1 MEFILG
7 KQIMRIGYLSQLT
20 FVIAGVTLMGQHGVT
35 FGEEPLVFISSFA
48 SGEQGAIHA
57 FTLDETTGT
66 LKQLQR
72 TTGVENPFFMA
83 VSPDHRFLYSIY
95 APTFGGTEN
104 EQVAAFRIEGRSG
117 KLNPLNRQSTKGTAS
132 CYLDVDA
139 TGRSVL
145 LANYSTG
152 SVASYS
158 VQSSGSL
165 SEPVSFVQ
173 HHGSSVD
180 AARQKEPHAHCFVI
194 SPNNR
199 FAYAAD
205 LGIDQIVCYVLDP
218 ATAKLTPNQP
228 SFVRTPLGGGPR
240 HLTFHPNGKFMYVIN
255 ELKNSVTLFD
265 FDSES
270 GILTERQ
277 TISTL
282 PGDFDATSHTADLKI
297 TPSGKYL
304 YGTNRGHDSI
314 AAYRIA
320 DDGTLSLIE
329 IKASLGKGP
338 QNLAITQNGNLLL
351 CANMPGNNVAVFRIN
366 ADTGMLASAGEPVEI
381 LGPSCIRILE

>member
-1 MEFILG
+1 MG
-7 KQIMRIGYLSQLT
+7 IGYLPKLT
-20 FVIAGVTLMGQHGVT
+20 FVIAGVTLMAQHGFT
-35 FGEEPLVFISSFA
+35 FAEEPLIFVSSFA
-48 SGEQGAIHA
+48 SGDQGAIQA
-57 FTLDETTGT
+57 FTLNEKTAT
-66 LKQLQR
+66 LKALHR
-72 TTGVENPFFMA
+72 TAGVENPFFMA
-83 VSPDHRFLYSIY
+83 VSPDHKFLYSIY
-95 APTFGGTEN
+95 APTFGGTEP

-117 KLNPLNRQSTKGTAS
+117 MLSPLNRQSTKGAAS

-139 TGRSVL
+139 TGKSVL

-158 VQSSGSL
+158 VQPDGSL

-199 FAYAAD
+199 FAYSAD
-205 LGIDQIVCYVLDP
+205 LGIDQIVCYALDP
-218 ATAKLTPNQP
+218 ATATLAPNQP
-228 SFVRTPLGGGPR
+228 PFVRTPVGGGPR
-240 HLTFHPNGKFMYVIN
+240 HLTFHPNGKLMYVIN

-265 FDSES
+265 FVPES
-270 GILTERQ
+270 GLLTERQ

-282 PGDFDATSHTADLKI
+282 PADFAGTSHTADLKI
-297 TPSGKYL
+297 TPNGRYL

-320 DDGTLSLIE
+320 EDGTLSLIE
-329 IKASLGKGP
+329 ITSSLGKGP
-338 QNLAITQNGNLLL
+338 QNLAITNDGSLLL
-351 CANMPGNNVAVFRIN
+351 CANMPGNNVAIFRIH
-366 ADTGMLASAGEPVEI
+366 ADTGMLASAGEPVAI
-381 LGPSCIRILE
+381 QGPSCLRILE

>member
-1 MEFILG
+1 MG
-7 KQIMRIGYLSQLT
+7 IGNFLHIT
-20 FVIAGVTLMGQHGVT
+20 FVIAGVTLMAQHGVG
-35 FGEEPLVFISSFA
+35 FAEEPLIFISSFA

-57 FTLDETTGT
+57 FTLNEQAGT
-66 LKQLQR
+66 LKQLHR
-72 TTGVENPFFMA
+72 TAGVENPFFMA
-83 VSPDHRFLYSIY
+83 VSPDHKFLYSIY
-95 APTFGGTEN
+95 APTFGGTEP

-117 KLNPLNRQSTKGTAS
+117 KLSPLNRQSTKGTAS

-158 VQSSGSL
+158 VQADGSL

-173 HHGSSVD
+173 HQGSSVD

-199 FAYAAD
+199 FAYSAD
-205 LGIDQIVCYVLDP
+205 LGTDQILCYALDP
-218 ATAKLTPNQP
+218 AAATVTPNQQ
-228 SFVRTPLGGGPR
+228 SFVRTPPGGGPR
-240 HLTFHPNGKFMYVIN
+240 HLTFHPNEKFMYVIN
-255 ELKNSVTLFD
+255 ELKNSVTRFD
-265 FDSES
+265 FLPES
-270 GILTERQ
+270 GMLLERQ

-282 PGDFDATSHTADLKI
+282 PADFAGTSHTADLKI
-297 TPSGKYL
+297 TPNGKYL
-304 YGTNRGHDSI
+304 YGTNRGDDSI
-314 AAYRIA
+314 ASYRIA

-329 IKASLGKGP
+329 IKSSLGKGP
-338 QNLAITQNGNLLL
+338 QNLAITRDGTLLL

-366 ADTGMLASAGEPVEI
+366 ADTGILASAGEPVEI
-381 LGPSCIRILE
+381 TGPSCIRILE

>member
-1 MEFILG
+1 MS
-7 KQIMRIGYLSQLT
+7 IGYISQLT
-20 FVIAGVTLMGQHGVT
+20 FVIAGVTLMAQHGVT
-35 FGEEPLVFISSFA
+35 FAEEPLIFISSFA

-57 FTLDETTGT
+57 FTLNEKAGT
-66 LKQLQR
+66 LTPLHR
-72 TTGVENPFFMA
+72 TAGMENPFFIA
-83 VSPDHRFLYSIY
+83 VSPDHKFLYSIY

-104 EQVAAFRIEGRSG
+104 EQVAAFRLEGRSG

-139 TGRSVL
+139 TGRTVL

-158 VQSSGSL
+158 VKADGSL

-180 AARQKEPHAHCFVI
+180 ATRQNEPHAHCFVI

-205 LGIDQIVCYVLDP
+205 LGIDQIVCYVFEP
-218 ATAKLTPNQP
+218 ATAELTANQP
-228 SFVRTPLGGGPR
+228 SFVRTPPGGGPR
-240 HLTFHPNGKFMYVIN
+240 HLIFHPNGKLMYVIN

-265 FDSES
+265 FVPES
-270 GILTERQ
+270 GLLTQRQ

-282 PGDFDATSHTADLKI
+282 PADFSGTSHTADLKI
-297 TPSGKYL
+297 TPNGKYL

-320 DDGTLSLIE
+320 ADGTLSLIE
-329 IKASLGKGP
+329 IESSLGKGP
-338 QNLAITQNGNLLL
+338 QNLAITKDGSLLL

-366 ADTGMLASAGEPVEI
+366 GNTGMLESAGDPVEI
-381 LGPSCIRILE
+381 PGPSCIRILE

>member
-1 MEFILG
+1 MA
-7 KQIMRIGYLSQLT
+7 IGYVSKLT
-20 FVIAGVTLMGQHGVT
+20 FVIAGVTLMAQHDVT
-35 FGEEPLVFISSFA
+35 FAEEPLVFISSFA
-48 SGEQGAIHA
+48 SGEQGAIQA
-57 FTLDETTGT
+57 FTLNEKAGV
-66 LKQLQR
+66 LKPLHR
-72 TTGVENPFFMA
+72 TAGVENPFFIA

-95 APTFGGTEN
+95 APTFGGTEH
-104 EQVAAFRIEGRSG
+104 EQVAAFRLAGRSG
-117 KLNPLNRQSTKGTAS
+117 KLSPLNRQSTAGTAS

-139 TGRSVL
+139 TGRTVL
-145 LANYSTG
+145 LANYLTG

-158 VQSSGSL
+158 VQSDGSL
-165 SEPVSFVQ
+165 SKQVSFVQ
-173 HHGSSVD
+173 HHGSSID

-199 FAYAAD
+199 FAYSAD

-218 ATAKLTPNQP
+218 ATAKLTANQP
-228 SFVRTPLGGGPR
+228 SFVPTRPGGGPR

-265 FDSES
+265 FVPDS
-270 GILTERQ
+270 GLLTQRQ

-282 PGDFDATSHTADLKI
+282 PADFAGISHTADLKI
-297 TPSGKYL
+297 TPDGKYL

-338 QNLAITQNGNLLL
+338 QNLAISKAGTLLL
-351 CANMPGNNVAVFRIN
+351 CANMPGNTVAVFRIN
-366 ADTGMLASAGEPVEI
+366 ADTGMLTSAGEPVEI
-381 LGPSCIRILE
+381 PGPSCIRILE

>member
-1 MEFILG
+1 MS
-7 KQIMRIGYLSQLT
+7 IGYLSQLT
-20 FVIAGVTLMGQHGVT
+20 FVIAGVTLMAQQGVT
-35 FGEEPLVFISSFA
+35 FAEEPIVFISSFA
-48 SGEQGAIHA
+48 SGEQGAIYA
-57 FTLDETTGT
+57 FTLDKKSGS
-66 LKQLQR
+66 LKVLHR
-72 TTGVENPFFMA
+72 TAGVENPFFMA
-83 VSPDHRFLYSIY
+83 VSPDHKFLYSIY

-117 KLNPLNRQSTKGTAS
+117 KLSLLNRQSTKGTAS

-139 TGRSVL
+139 TGKSVL

-152 SVASYS
+152 SVGSYS
-158 VQSSGSL
+158 VKTDGSL
-165 SEPVSFVQ
+165 TEPVSFVQ

-180 AARQKEPHAHCFVI
+180 TARQKEPHAHCFVI

-199 FAYAAD
+199 FAYSAD

-228 SFVRTPLGGGPR
+228 PFVRTPAGGGPR

-265 FDSES
+265 FVPES
-270 GILTERQ
+270 GLLTERQ

-282 PGDFDATSHTADLKI
+282 PADFAGTSHTADLKI
-297 TPSGKYL
+297 TPDGKYL

-314 AAYRIA
+314 AAFRIA
-320 DDGTLSLIE
+320 DDGTLSLLE
-329 IKASLGKGP
+329 IQPSSGKGP
-338 QNLAITQNGNLLL
+338 QNLAVTGDGSLLL

-366 ADTGMLASAGEPVEI
+366 ADTGLLTSVGEPVEI
-381 LGPSCIRILE
+381 PGPSCIRILE

>member
-1 MEFILG
+1 MS
-7 KQIMRIGYLSQLT
+7 IGHLSQLT
-20 FVIAGVTLMGQHGVT
+20 FLIAGVTSMAQHGIS
-35 FGEEPLVFISSFA
+35 FAEEPLIFISSFA

-57 FTLDETTGT
+57 FTLDVEAGT
-66 LKQLQR
+66 LKGLHR
-72 TTGVENPFFMA
+72 TAGVENPFFMA
-83 VSPDHRFLYSIY
+83 VSPDHKFLYSIY
-95 APTFGGTEN
+95 APTFGGTEP
-104 EQVAAFRIEGRSG
+104 EEVAAFRIEGRSG
-117 KLNPLNRQSTKGTAS
+117 KLSPLNRQSTKGTAS

-139 TGRSVL
+139 TGKSVL

-158 VQSSGSL
+158 VQPDGSL

-194 SPNNR
+194 SPKNR

-205 LGIDQIVCYVLDP
+205 LGNDQIVCYALDP
-218 ATAKLTPNQP
+218 ATAKLTANKQA
-228 SFVRTPLGGGPR
+228 FVRTLPGGGPR

-265 FDSES
+265 FVPES
-270 GILTERQ
+270 GMLTERQ

-282 PGDFDATSHTADLKI
+282 PPDFAGTSHTADLKI
-297 TPSGKYL
+297 TPNGKYL

-320 DDGTLSLIE
+320 DDGTLSLLE
-329 IKASLGKGP
+329 INSSLGKGP
-338 QNLAITQNGNLLL
+338 QNLAITKDGSLLL
-351 CANMPGNNVAVFRIN
+351 CANMPGNSVAVFRIN
-366 ADTGMLASAGEPVEI
+366 ADNGLLTSAGEPVEI
-381 LGPSCIRILE
+381 PGPSCIRILK

>member
-1 MEFILG
+1 MGF
-7 KQIMRIGYLSQLT
+7 GYFSQMT
-20 FVIAGVTLMGQHGVT
+20 FVIAGVTLMAQHGVA
-35 FGEEPLVFISSFA
+35 FAEEPLIFISSFA
-48 SGEQGAIHA
+48 AGDQGAIHA
-57 FTLDETTGT
+57 FTLDEKAGA
-66 LKQLQR
+66 LKLLQR
-72 TTGVENPFFMA
+72 TAGVENPFFMA
-83 VSPDHRFLYSIY
+83 VSPDHKFLYSIY
-95 APTFGGTEN
+95 APTFGGTEP

-117 KLNPLNRQSTKGTAS
+117 KLSPLNRQSTKGTAS

-158 VQSSGSL
+158 VQADGSL

-173 HHGSSVD
+173 HQGSSVD

-199 FAYAAD
+199 FAYSAD
-205 LGIDQIVCYVLDP
+205 LGIDQIVCYALDP
-218 ATAKLTPNQP
+218 ATAKVTPNQQP
-228 SFVRTPLGGGPR
+228 FVRTPPGGGPR

-265 FDSES
+265 FLPES
-270 GILTERQ
+270 GMLLERQ

-282 PGDFDATSHTADLKI
+282 PTDFAGTSHTADLKI
-297 TPSGKYL
+297 TPNGKYL

-314 AAYRIA
+314 ASCRIA

-329 IKASLGKGP
+329 IKSSLGKGP
-338 QNLAITQNGNLLL
+338 QNLAITRDGTLLL

-366 ADTGMLASAGEPVEI
+366 ADTGMLASAGAPVEI
-381 LGPSCIRILE
+381 PGPSCIRILE

>member
-1 MEFILG
+1 MG
-7 KQIMRIGYLSQLT
+7 IGYLFQLS
-20 FVIAGVTLMGQHGVT
+20 FVIAGVTLIAQHGVT
-35 FGEEPLVFISSFA
+35 VAEDPLIFVSSFA
-48 SGEQGAIHA
+48 SGEQGAIQA
-57 FTLDETTGT
+57 YTLDEKVGT
-66 LKQLQR
+66 LKPLHR
-72 TTGVENPFFMA
+72 TAGVENPFFMA
-83 VSPDHRFLYSIY
+83 VSPNHRFLYSIY

-139 TGRSVL
+139 TGRTVL

-158 VQSSGSL
+158 VKADASL

-173 HHGSSVD
+173 HQGSSID

-199 FAYAAD
+199 FAYSAD

-218 ATAKLTPNQP
+218 ATAKLTPNHP
-228 SFVRTPLGGGPR
+228 SFVRTPPGGGPR
-240 HLTFHPNGKFMYVIN
+240 HLTFHPNGKLMYVIN

-265 FDSES
+265 FVPES
-270 GILTERQ
+270 GLLTERQ

-282 PGDFDATSHTADLKI
+282 PADFAGISHTADLRI

-338 QNLAITQNGNLLL
+338 QNLAITKDGTLLL

-366 ADTGMLASAGEPVEI
+366 ADTGMLASAGEPVE
-381 LGPSCIRILE
+381 LPGPSCIRIVE

>member
-1 MEFILG
+1 MS
-7 KQIMRIGYLSQLT
+7 IGHLSQVI
-20 FVIAGVTLMGQHGVT
+20 FVIAGVTLMAQHGVT
-35 FGEEPLVFISSFA
+35 FAEEPLVFVSSFA

-57 FTLDETTGT
+57 FRLDKESGT
-66 LKQLQR
+66 LRLLHR
-72 TTGVENPFFMA
+72 TAGVENPFFMA
-83 VSPDHRFLYSIY
+83 VSPDHKFLYSIY
-95 APTFGGTEN
+95 APTFGGTEP
-104 EQVAAFRIEGRSG
+104 EQVAAFRLEGRSG
-117 KLNPLNRQSTKGTAS
+117 KLSPLNRQSTKGTAS

-139 TGRSVL
+139 TGKSVL

-158 VQSSGSL
+158 VQPDGSL

-180 AARQKEPHAHCFVI
+180 TARQKEPHAHCFVI

-199 FAYAAD
+199 FAYSAD
-205 LGIDQIVCYVLDP
+205 LGIDQIVCYALDP

-265 FDSES
+265 FVPES
-270 GILTERQ
+270 GLLTERQ
-277 TISTL
+277 TIATL
-282 PGDFDATSHTADLKI
+282 PADFTGTSHTADLKI
-297 TPSGKYL
+297 TPNGKYL

-320 DDGTLSLIE
+320 DDGTLSLLE
-329 IKASLGKGP
+329 IKLSLGNGP
-338 QNLAITQNGNLLL
+338 QNLAITRDGSLLL

-366 ADTGMLASAGEPVEI
+366 TDSGLLTSAGQPVEI
-381 LGPSCIRILE
+381 PGPSCIRILE